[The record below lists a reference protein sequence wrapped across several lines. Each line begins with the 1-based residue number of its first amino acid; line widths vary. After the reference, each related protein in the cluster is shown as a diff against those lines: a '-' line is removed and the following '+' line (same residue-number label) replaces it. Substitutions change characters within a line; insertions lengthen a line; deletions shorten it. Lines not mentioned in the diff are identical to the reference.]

1 MQLQLCAI
9 YHLDEGREE
18 VIHHQVIV
26 AWLLSQIGLVYKT
39 VELWLHKEGEIDL
52 IVRKIAIVWI
62 RDERIVVKRLVE
74 SFIKDVLFDIITDD
88 LLKC

>member
-26 AWLLSQIGLVYKT
+26 AWLLSQIGF
-39 VELWLHKEGEIDL
+39 
-52 IVRKIAIVWI
+52 VWKA
-62 RDERIVVKRLVE
+62 EE
-74 SFIKDVLFDIITDD
+74 
-88 LLKC
+88 